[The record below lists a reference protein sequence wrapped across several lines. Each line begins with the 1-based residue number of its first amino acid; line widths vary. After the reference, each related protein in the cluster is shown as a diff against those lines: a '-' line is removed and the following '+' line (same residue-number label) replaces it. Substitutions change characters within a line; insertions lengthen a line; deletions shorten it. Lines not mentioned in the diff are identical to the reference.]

1 LSYGEIHAD
10 TIAVPARNDDLYGIL
25 VKRRRKQRDV
35 PNQFSGLP
43 SPKPASSKHPATEF
57 ALRIAGAANSR
68 HANSANYSIKRVQV
82 SPLGISSPAAGAR
95 KFAREGL
102 ANRSRAKDRE
112 LTAGK
117 MRPSTGL
124 RVGLCDAM

>member
-10 TIAVPARNDDLYGIL
+10 TIAVPEYIGQKTAEAT
-25 VKRRRKQRDV
+25 RRTESIQW
-35 PNQFSGLP
+35 LP